1 MCIGSMAT
9 MKDRARS
16 RARSAAL
23 DALSLTAERSGRT
36 ERGLARPRVLFLLFH
51 EVRPGEEDAF
61 RTLVRQMQRGHRLV
75 SHSEAVSRVLE
86 DRIDG
91 CYASISFDD
100 GFTSGLVAARILEEE
115 GATACFFVC
124 PDLLDKD
131 RAELV
136 RTFPLIDRAERGSL
150 TWDELEDLRAR
161 GHEINSHTL
170 THPIIAGV
178 PAEEAARQIIASREQ
193 LASRLDSG
201 AHFAWPH
208 GQFADFTPAA
218 RAAVEQAGYVSGASA
233 VRGAHTSAV
242 AAGTVPCLRREN
254 IDLAWPARH
263 VQYFLGRSA
272 LRSTPADNLWPAS
285 LSPAGEAA

>member
-9 MKDRARS
+9 VKDRARA

-23 DALSLTAERSGRT
+23 DALSLAAERSGRT
-36 ERGLARPRVLFLLFH
+36 ERGLARHRVLFLLFH
-51 EVRPGEEDAF
+51 EIRPGEEDAF
-61 RTLVRQMQRGHRLV
+61 RSLVRQMQRGHQLV

-115 GATACFFVC
+115 GATSCFFVC
-124 PDLLDKD
+124 PELLGKD

-136 RTFPLIDRAERGSL
+136 RTFPLIDPSERGSL
-150 TWDELEDLRAR
+150 TWDELEDLRTR

-178 PAEEAARQIIASREQ
+178 PADEAARQIIVSREQ
-193 LASRLDSG
+193 LASRLDAG
-201 AHFAWPH
+201 EHFAWPH
-208 GQFADFTPAA
+208 GQFVDFTPAA

-233 VRGAHTSAV
+233 VRGTHTSGV
-242 AAGTVPCLRREN
+242 PAGTVPCLRREN
-254 IDLAWPARH
+254 VDLRWPVRH
-263 VQYFLGRSA
+263 IQYFLGRSA
-272 LRSTPADNLWPAS
+272 LRSTPDDNQWPAS